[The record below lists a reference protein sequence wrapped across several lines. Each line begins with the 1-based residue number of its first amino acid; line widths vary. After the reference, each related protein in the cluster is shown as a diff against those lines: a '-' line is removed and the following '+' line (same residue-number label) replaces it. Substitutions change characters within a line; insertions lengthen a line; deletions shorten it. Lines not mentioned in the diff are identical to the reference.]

1 MTDQE
6 LVDALWEKVQA
17 EPEFL
22 YNHLEEVESITGLI
36 DLGDLD
42 NAIPKI
48 RKLLDANETM

>member
-42 NAIPKI
+42 NAMPKI

>member
-6 LVDALWEKVQA
+6 LVDALWEKAQA

-22 YNHLEEVESITGLI
+22 YNHLEEIESIAGLI

-42 NAIPKI
+42 NAMPKI
-48 RKLLDANETM
+48 RKLLDAN